1 MVEQVVLVTGTGGGI
16 GAACARGL
24 LEDGNKVTAL
34 DVKPV
39 HETVLNAAPAE
50 NYIALNVDVS
60 SLDSCRDAVN
70 QTIKKFGYNAPLVW
84 NV

>member
-1 MVEQVVLVTGTGGGI
+1 MAEKIVLVTGTGGGI

-39 HETVLNAAPAE
+39 HATVLNAAHE
-50 NYIALNVDVS
+50 DNYIALEVDVS
-60 SLDSCRDAVN
+60 SLEAC
-70 QTIKKFGYNAPLVW
+70 
-84 NV
+84 